1 MMGQPLPVAACF
13 HCGEQLVRRGDAA
26 REPLRIRVQGTDVAV
41 CCPGCRA
48 AIQLIGE
55 LGLEDFYRFR
65 TVVSPKPADAACAW
79 SAYDDPA
86 LLESFT
92 REGPYGRTVVLMID
106 GMTCAACSWL
116 VSRSLQH
123 MAGVRQVSVNTAT
136 GRAQIVWDGA
146 HSKLSELLGVIA
158 NLGYTPHIA
167 TAEKDDARGQNE
179 RRGLLK
185 RLAVAGL
192 GMMQVMMFA
201 VAMYAG
207 DMQGMEADVRTYL
220 RIVSLLVATPV
231 MLYGG
236 WPYFAGA
243 ARALARRTITMD
255 VPVALGLMLAYSA
268 SVFNTWRHAGDVY
281 FDSVT
286 MFIFFLTV
294 ARYVEMVARHQ
305 STQVS
310 DSLGRMLPAT
320 AHRLSS
326 GAPGAPVTDVAV
338 SQIVVGDRLL
348 VRTGEVV
355 PADGELTHG
364 STELDES
371 MLTGESVPVQRAV
384 GDRVTGGTINVGAP
398 VHICVTAAGR
408 GTVLASIVALL
419 TRAQSERPRIT
430 RAGDRFSSRFLAR
443 VLIGAVLV
451 CIFWSIVDPGR
462 AFDATLAVLVV
473 ACPCAFS
480 LATLVAVA
488 SANAALARRGVLVA
502 GPDAIEGLSKVTRV
516 VFDKTGTL
524 TDGVIAISRCI
535 PLGASTAAECLQ
547 IAAALEV
554 GSEHPIARAFAEPE
568 KCVEALQAHDVQV
581 VAGGGVSG
589 IVNGK
594 RFKIG
599 TRAFASAATPLPP
612 APADEIDDA
621 VIFLSSEEGD
631 LATFAVADE
640 PRPESARTV
649 AALRG
654 QGLGIEILSG
664 DSAVA
669 VRRLARH
676 CGIEN
681 FAARRSPDEKLERVR
696 ALTSQGEFVAMVGDG
711 INDAPVLGGA
721 GVSIAMSRGSALTLA
736 SADLILVG
744 DSLAGLPDAFSLA
757 RRATRV
763 IRQNLVWAAGYNL
776 TAMPLAAMGW
786 VPPWAAAIGMSASS
800 IVVVLNSLRLIR
812 SGRPD
817 RPAAPSAAPSP
828 LSFTRVMPVQVLR
841 NPAP

>member
-1 MMGQPLPVAACF
+1 
-13 HCGEQLVRRGDAA
+13 
-26 REPLRIRVQGTDVAV
+26 
-41 CCPGCRA
+41 
-48 AIQLIGE
+48 
-55 LGLEDFYRFR
+55 
-65 TVVSPKPADAACAW
+65 
-79 SAYDDPA
+79 
-86 LLESFT
+86 
-92 REGPYGRTVVLMID
+92 
-106 GMTCAACSWL
+106 
-116 VSRSLQH
+116 
-123 MAGVRQVSVNTAT
+123 
-136 GRAQIVWDGA
+136 
-146 HSKLSELLGVIA
+146 
-158 NLGYTPHIA
+158 
-167 TAEKDDARGQNE
+167 
-179 RRGLLK
+179 
-185 RLAVAGL
+185 
-192 GMMQVMMFA
+192 
-201 VAMYAG
+201 
-207 DMQGMEADVRTYL
+207 
-220 RIVSLLVATPV
+220 
-231 MLYGG
+231 
-236 WPYFAGA
+236 
-243 ARALARRTITMD
+243 
-255 VPVALGLMLAYSA
+255 
-268 SVFNTWRHAGDVY
+268 VFNTWRHAGEVY

-320 AHRLSS
+320 AHRLS
-326 GAPGAPVTDVAV
+326 GGDPGAPVTDVAV

-355 PADGELTHG
+355 PADGELTQG
-364 STELDES
+364 NTQLDES
-371 MLTGESVPVQRAV
+371 MLTGESVPVERAV
-384 GDRVTGGTINVGAP
+384 GDRVTGGTINVRAP
-398 VHICVTAAGR
+398 IHMCVTAAGR
-408 GTVLASIVALL
+408 GTVLASIVSLL

-451 CIFWSIVDPGR
+451 CAFWSIVEPGR

-502 GPDAIEGLSKVTRV
+502 SPDAIEGLAKVTRV

-524 TDGVIAISRCI
+524 TDGVVAISRCI
-535 PLGASTAAECLQ
+535 PLGASSAAECLR
-547 IAAALEV
+547 IATALEV

-568 KCVEALQAHDVQV
+568 TGREGLQAYDVQV

-594 RFKIG
+594 RVRIG
-599 TRAFASAATPLPP
+599 TRAFASAGTPRPR
-612 APADEIDDA
+612 APAEETDDA

-654 QGLGIEILSG
+654 LGLAIEISSG

-669 VRRLARH
+669 VGRLAHH
-676 CGIEN
+676 CGIGN
-681 FAARRSPDEKLERVR
+681 FAARRSPAQKLERVR

-736 SADLILVG
+736 SADLILIG
-744 DSLAGLPDAFSLA
+744 DSLKALPGAFSLA

-786 VPPWAAAIGMSASS
+786 VPPWAAAIGMSMSS

-812 SGRPD
+812 SGHLH
-817 RPAAPSAAPSP
+817 PASPVAASLPPSFAP
-828 LSFTRVMPVQVLR
+828 VLPAR
-841 NPAP
+841 ALRSPAP

>member
-1 MMGQPLPVAACF
+1 VPVAGCF
-13 HCGEQLVRRGDAA
+13 HCGEPLKLSGDAS
-26 REPLRIRVQGTDVAV
+26 REPLRVRVQGADVAV

-48 AIQLIGE
+48 AVQLIGE
-55 LGLEDFYRFR
+55 LGLDDFYRFR
-65 TVVSPKPADAACAW
+65 TVVSPKPADAVCAW

-86 LLESFT
+86 LLEKLTS
-92 REGPYGRTVVLMID
+92 EGPHGRAVVLMID

-123 MAGVRQVSVNTAT
+123 LAGVRHVSVNTAT
-136 GRAQIVWDGA
+136 GRAQIVWDSA
-146 HSKLSELLGVIA
+146 RLKLSDLLGVIA
-158 NLGYTPHIA
+158 SLGYKPQIA
-167 TAEKDDARGQNE
+167 TAEHDAASGRNE

-243 ARALARRTITMD
+243 ARALTKRTTTMD

-268 SVFNTWRHAGDVY
+268 SVFNTWRHAGEVY

-320 AHRLSS
+320 AHRLCS
-326 GAPGAPVTDVAV
+326 GGPGAPVTDVAV
-338 SQIVVGDRLL
+338 SQIVIGDRLL

-355 PADGELTHG
+355 PADGELTQG

-371 MLTGESVPVQRAV
+371 MLTGESLPVKREV
-384 GDRVTGGTINVGAP
+384 GDRVTGGTINVAGP
-398 VHICVTAAGR
+398 VQMCVTAVGR

-430 RAGDRFSSRFLAR
+430 RAGDLFSSRFLAR
-443 VLIGAVLV
+443 VLIGSVLV
-451 CIFWSIVDPGR
+451 CAFWSIVEPGR

-488 SANAALARRGVLVA
+488 SANTALARRGVLVTN
-502 GPDAIEGLSKVTRV
+502 PDAIEGLAKVTRV

-524 TDGVIAISRCI
+524 TDGVLAISRCI
-535 PLGASTAAECLQ
+535 PLGAWSAAECLQ
-547 IAAALEV
+547 IAVALEF
-554 GSEHPIARAFAEPE
+554 GSEHPIARAFTDPGMGRDS
-568 KCVEALQAHDVQV
+568 LQALDVQV

-599 TRAFASAATPLPP
+599 TQAFASGAVPLSS
-612 APADEIDDA
+612 ALTEEIDDA
-621 VIFLSSEEGD
+621 AVFLSSEDGD
-631 LATFAVADE
+631 LATFEVADE

-654 QGLGIEILSG
+654 QGLTIEILSG
-664 DSAVA
+664 DSIVA

-676 CGIEN
+676 CGIGD
-681 FAARRSPDEKLERVR
+681 FAARRSPAQKLERVR

-736 SADLILVG
+736 SADLILIG
-744 DSLAGLPDAFSLA
+744 DSLKALPDAFSLA

-763 IRQNLVWAAGYNL
+763 IRQNLVWAAAYNL

-786 VPPWAAAIGMSASS
+786 VPPWAAAIGMSMSS

-812 SGRPD
+812 SGRP
-817 RPAAPSAAPSP
+817 RPASPGAASPP
-828 LSFTRVMPVQVLR
+828 LSFAPLMQARALR

>member
-1 MMGQPLPVAACF
+1 MPVAGCF
-13 HCGEQLVRRGDAA
+13 HCGEPLSLTGYAA
-26 REPLRIRVQGTDVAV
+26 REPLRVRVQGTDVSV

-48 AIQLIGE
+48 AVQLIGE
-55 LGLEDFYRFR
+55 LGLDDFYRFR
-65 TVVSPKPADAACAW
+65 TVVSPKPADTACAW
-79 SAYDDPA
+79 VAYDDPA
-86 LLESFT
+86 LLETFT
-92 REGPYGRTVVLMID
+92 REGPHGRNVVLMID

-123 MAGVRQVSVNTAT
+123 LAGVRHVSVNTAT
-136 GRAQIVWDGA
+136 GRAQIGWD
-146 HSKLSELLGVIA
+146 STTLKLSELLGVISS
-158 NLGYTPHIA
+158 LGYKPQIA
-167 TAEKDDARGQNE
+167 TAENEAARGQNE

-185 RLAVAGL
+185 RLALAGL

-207 DMQGMEADVRTYL
+207 DMQGMETDVRAYL

-243 ARALARRTITMD
+243 ARALAKRTITMD
-255 VPVALGLMLAYSA
+255 VPVSLGLMLAYSA
-268 SVFNTWRHAGDVY
+268 SVFNTWRHAGEVY

-310 DSLGRMLPAT
+310 DALGRMLPAT
-320 AHRLSS
+320 AHRLSA
-326 GAPGAPVTDVAV
+326 GDPGTAVTDIAV
-338 SQIVVGDRLL
+338 SQIVIGDRLL
-348 VRTGEVV
+348 VRSGEVV
-355 PADGELTHG
+355 PADGVLSQS

-371 MLTGESVPVQRAV
+371 MLTGESVPVERSV
-384 GDRVTGGTINVGAP
+384 GDRLTGGTINVGAP
-398 VHICVTAAGR
+398 AQMCVTAAGR

-451 CIFWSIVDPGR
+451 CAFWSIVEPGR

-480 LATLVAVA
+480 LATLVSVA
-488 SANAALARRGVLVA
+488 SANAALARRGVLVTS
-502 GPDAIEGLSKVTRV
+502 PDAIEGLAKVTRV

-524 TDGVIAISRCI
+524 TDGVVAISRCN
-535 PLGASTAAECLQ
+535 PLGASSAAECLQ

-554 GSEHPIARAFAEPE
+554 GSEHPIARAFTDREVDRE
-568 KCVEALQAHDVQV
+568 GLQAHDVQV
-581 VAGGGVSG
+581 IVGGGVSG
-589 IVNGK
+589 LVNGK

-599 TRAFASAATPLPP
+599 TRAFASGAASPP
-612 APADEIDDA
+612 SALADEIDDA
-621 VIFLSSEEGD
+621 AVFLSSDDGD
-631 LATFAVADE
+631 LASFAVADE

-654 QGLGIEILSG
+654 QGMGIEILSG
-664 DSAVA
+664 DSIVA
-669 VRRLARH
+669 VRRLALY
-676 CGIEN
+676 CGIGT
-681 FAARRSPDEKLERVR
+681 FAARRSPAQKLERVR
-696 ALTSQGEFVAMVGDG
+696 SLTSQGEFVAMVGDG

-736 SADLILVG
+736 SADLILIG
-744 DSLAGLPDAFSLA
+744 DSLNALPEAFSLA
-757 RRATRV
+757 RRATRI
-763 IRQNLVWAAGYNL
+763 IRQNLVWAAAYNL

-786 VPPWAAAIGMSASS
+786 VPPWAAAIGMSMSS

-812 SGRPD
+812 GGRP
-817 RPAAPSAAPSP
+817 RSASPGMAP
-828 LSFTRVMPVQVLR
+828 LSLSFSPAMPAPALR

>member
-1 MMGQPLPVAACF
+1 MPFAGCF
-13 HCGEQLVRRGDAA
+13 HCGEPLSQSGAAA
-26 REPLRIRVQGTDVAV
+26 REPLRVRVQGTDVAV

-48 AIQLIGE
+48 AVQLIGE
-55 LGLEDFYRFR
+55 LGLDDFYRFR
-65 TVVSPKPADAACAW
+65 TVVSPKPADVLDAW

-86 LLESFT
+86 LLAKFT
-92 REGPYGRTVVLMID
+92 HEGPHGRTVVLMID

-123 MAGVRQVSVNTAT
+123 LAGVRQVSVNTAT
-136 GRAQIVWDGA
+136 GRAQIGWD
-146 HSKLSELLGVIA
+146 STTLKLSDLLGVIA
-158 NLGYTPHIA
+158 SLGYKPQIA
-167 TAEKDDARGQNE
+167 TADSEAARGQNE

-207 DMQGMEADVRTYL
+207 DMQGMDADVRAYL

-243 ARALARRTITMD
+243 ARALAKRTITMD
-255 VPVALGLMLAYSA
+255 VPVTLGLMLAYSA
-268 SVFNTWRHAGDVY
+268 SVLNTWRHAGEVY

-305 STQVS
+305 STEVS

-320 AHRLSS
+320 AHRLTAA
-326 GAPGAPVTDVAV
+326 GPGAVVTDIAV
-338 SQIVVGDRLL
+338 SQIVIGDRLL
-348 VRTGEVV
+348 VRAGEVV
-355 PADGELTHG
+355 PADGVLTQS

-371 MLTGESVPVQRAV
+371 MLTGESVPVERAQ
-384 GDRVTGGTINVGAP
+384 GDPVTGGTINVGAP
-398 VHICVTAAGR
+398 VQICVTAAGA
-408 GTVLASIVALL
+408 GTVLASMVALL
-419 TRAQSERPRIT
+419 TRAQSERPRIA

-451 CIFWSIVDPGR
+451 CVFWSIVEPGR

-480 LATLVAVA
+480 LASLVAVA
-488 SANAALARRGVLVA
+488 SANAALARRGVLVTS
-502 GPDAIEGLSKVTRV
+502 PDAIEGLAKATRV

-524 TDGVIAISRCI
+524 TDGVVAISQCI
-535 PLGASTAAECLQ
+535 PLGAPSAAECLQ
-547 IAAALEV
+547 IAAALEL
-554 GSEHPIARAFAEPE
+554 GSEHPIARAFTDSKTDREGP
-568 KCVEALQAHDVQV
+568 QAHDVQV
-581 VAGGGVSG
+581 VAGAGVSG
-589 IVNGK
+589 IVKGK
-594 RFKIG
+594 RFQIG
-599 TRAFASAATPLPP
+599 TRAFTGGGARAAET
-612 APADEIDDA
+612 DDA
-621 VIFLSSEEGD
+621 AVYLSSDEGD
-631 LATFAVADE
+631 LAVFAVADQ
-640 PRPESARTV
+640 PRPESASTI
-649 AALRG
+649 ALLRG
-654 QGLGIEILSG
+654 QGLGIEISSG
-664 DSAVA
+664 DSAAA
-669 VRRLARH
+669 VGRLARH
-676 CGIEN
+676 CGIGD
-681 FAARRSPDEKLERVR
+681 FAARRSPAQKLERVR
-696 ALTSQGEFVAMVGDG
+696 TLTSQGEFVAMVGDG

-736 SADLILVG
+736 SADLILIG
-744 DSLAGLPDAFSLA
+744 DSLKALPDAFALA

-786 VPPWAAAIGMSASS
+786 VPPWAAAIGMSMSS

-812 SGRPD
+812 SGRPH
-817 RPAAPSAAPSP
+817 PAPGAAPQPRSFSPALPVRALRSAAP
-828 LSFTRVMPVQVLR
+828 
-841 NPAP
+841 

>member
-1 MMGQPLPVAACF
+1 
-13 HCGEQLVRRGDAA
+13 
-26 REPLRIRVQGTDVAV
+26 
-41 CCPGCRA
+41 
-48 AIQLIGE
+48 
-55 LGLEDFYRFR
+55 
-65 TVVSPKPADAACAW
+65 
-79 SAYDDPA
+79 
-86 LLESFT
+86 
-92 REGPYGRTVVLMID
+92 
-106 GMTCAACSWL
+106 
-116 VSRSLQH
+116 
-123 MAGVRQVSVNTAT
+123 
-136 GRAQIVWDGA
+136 
-146 HSKLSELLGVIA
+146 
-158 NLGYTPHIA
+158 
-167 TAEKDDARGQNE
+167 
-179 RRGLLK
+179 
-185 RLAVAGL
+185 
-192 GMMQVMMFA
+192 
-201 VAMYAG
+201 
-207 DMQGMEADVRTYL
+207 
-220 RIVSLLVATPV
+220 
-231 MLYGG
+231 
-236 WPYFAGA
+236 
-243 ARALARRTITMD
+243 
-255 VPVALGLMLAYSA
+255 
-268 SVFNTWRHAGDVY
+268 
-281 FDSVT
+281 
-286 MFIFFLTV
+286 
-294 ARYVEMVARHQ
+294 
-305 STQVS
+305 VS

-320 AHRLSS
+320 AHRLCS
-326 GAPGAPVTDVAV
+326 GGPGAPVTDVAV

-355 PADGELTHG
+355 PADGDLTQG

-371 MLTGESVPVQRAV
+371 MLSGESLPVKRAV

-398 VHICVTAAGR
+398 AQMCVTAAGR

-430 RAGDRFSSRFLAR
+430 RAGDLFSSRFLAR

-451 CIFWSIVDPGR
+451 CAFWSIVEPSR

-488 SANAALARRGVLVA
+488 SANAALARRGVLVTN
-502 GPDAIEGLSKVTRV
+502 PDAIEGLAKVTRV

-524 TDGVIAISRCI
+524 TDGVVAMSRCT
-535 PLGASTAAECLQ
+535 PLGAPSAAECLQ
-547 IAAALEV
+547 IAAALEF
-554 GSEHPIARAFAEPE
+554 GSEHPIARAFTDPE
-568 KCVEALQAHDVQV
+568 MGREGLQANDVRV

-599 TRAFASAATPLPP
+599 TRAFASAAAPP
-612 APADEIDDA
+612 PSALADEIDDA
-621 VIFLSSEEGD
+621 VVFLSSEEGD

-640 PRPESARTV
+640 PRPESARMV

-676 CGIEN
+676 CGIGD
-681 FAARRSPDEKLERVR
+681 FAARRSPAQKLERVR
-696 ALTSQGEFVAMVGDG
+696 ELTSQGDFVAMVGDG

-736 SADLILVG
+736 SADLILIG
-744 DSLAGLPDAFSLA
+744 DSLKALPDAFLLA

-786 VPPWAAAIGMSASS
+786 VPPWAAAIGMSMSS

-812 SGRPD
+812 SRP
-817 RPAAPSAAPSP
+817 PHPPSLGATPLPPSFAP
-828 LSFTRVMPVQVLR
+828 VMP
-841 NPAP
+841 

>member
-1 MMGQPLPVAACF
+1 MTAQTLPVAGCF
-13 HCGEQLVRRGDAA
+13 HCGEPLSQRGGVS
-26 REPLRIRVQGTDVAV
+26 REPLRVRVQGADVAV

-48 AIQLIGE
+48 AVQLIGE
-55 LGLEDFYRFR
+55 LGLDDFYRFR
-65 TVVSPKPADAACAW
+65 TAASPKPADAVSAW

-86 LLESFT
+86 LLETFT
-92 REGPYGRTVVLMID
+92 CEGPRGRTIVLMID

-116 VSRSLQH
+116 VRRSLQQI
-123 MAGVRQVSVNTAT
+123 AGVRHISVNTAT
-136 GRAQIVWDGA
+136 GRAQITWDGTTLKP
-146 HSKLSELLGVIA
+146 SKLLGVIA
-158 NLGYTPHIA
+158 SLGYKPQIA
-167 TAEKDDARGQNE
+167 TAENNAARGQNE
-179 RRGLLK
+179 RRDLLK

-243 ARALARRTITMD
+243 ARALAKRTITMD
-255 VPVALGLMLAYSA
+255 VPVGLGLMLAYSA
-268 SVFNTWRHAGDVY
+268 SVFNTWRHAGEVY

-310 DSLGRMLPAT
+310 DALGRMLPAT
-320 AHRLSS
+320 AHRFSS
-326 GAPGAPVTDVAV
+326 DDPEAPVADVAV

-355 PADGELTHG
+355 PADGELTQG
-364 STELDES
+364 CTQVDES
-371 MLTGESVPVQRAV
+371 MLTGESLPVERTQ
-384 GDRVTGGTINVGAP
+384 GDRVTGGTINVGGP
-398 VHICVTAAGR
+398 VRMCVTAAGR
-408 GTVLASIVALL
+408 GTVLACIVALL

-443 VLIGAVLV
+443 VLIGALLV
-451 CIFWSIVDPGR
+451 CAFWCIVEPGR

-488 SANAALARRGVLVA
+488 SANAALARRGVLVTN
-502 GPDAIEGLSKVTRV
+502 PDAIEGLAKVTRV

-524 TDGVIAISRCI
+524 TDGVVAISRCS
-535 PLGASTAAECLQ
+535 PLGASSAAECLQ
-547 IAAALEV
+547 IAAALEF
-554 GSEHPIARAFAEPE
+554 GSEHPIARAFTDTDTGTGRGVP
-568 KCVEALQAHDVQV
+568 QAYDVQV
-581 VAGGGVSG
+581 VSGGGVTG
-589 IVNGK
+589 IVNGT

-599 TRAFASAATPLPP
+599 TRAFASVATPPP
-612 APADEIDDA
+612 SAIADEIGDA
-621 VIFLSSEEGD
+621 VVFLSSEEGD
-631 LATFAVADE
+631 LATFTVADE
-640 PRPESARTV
+640 ARPESTRTV

-676 CGIEN
+676 CGIGT
-681 FAARRSPDEKLERVR
+681 FSARRSPAQKLERIR
-696 ALTSQGEFVAMVGDG
+696 ALTAQGEFVAMVGDG

-736 SADLILVG
+736 SADLILIG
-744 DSLAGLPDAFSLA
+744 DSLKALPDAFSLA

-786 VPPWAAAIGMSASS
+786 VPPWAAAIGMSMSS

-812 SGRPD
+812 SGRPH
-817 RPAAPSAAPSP
+817 PSP
-828 LSFTRVMPVQVLR
+828 PGSAPLPPSLAPVMP
-841 NPAP
+841 

>member
-1 MMGQPLPVAACF
+1 MTDSVAGCF
-13 HCGEQLVRRGDAA
+13 HCGEPLKLSGDAS
-26 REPLRIRVQGTDVAV
+26 REPLRVRVQGTDVAV

-48 AIQLIGE
+48 AVQFIGA
-55 LGLEDFYRFR
+55 LGLDDFYRFR
-65 TVVSPKPADAACAW
+65 TVVSPKPADAGGAW

-86 LLESFT
+86 LLETLTS
-92 REGPYGRTVVLMID
+92 EGLQGRTVVLMID

-123 MAGVRQVSVNTAT
+123 IAGVRQVSVNTAT
-136 GRAQIVWDGA
+136 GRAQIVWDSA
-146 HSKLSELLGVIA
+146 SLKLSELLGVIA
-158 NLGYTPHIA
+158 SLGYKPQIA
-167 TAEKDDARGQNE
+167 AAETDAACGQNE
-179 RRGLLK
+179 RRCLLK

-207 DMQGMEADVRTYL
+207 DMQGMEADVRAYL
-220 RIVSLLVATPV
+220 RLVSLLVATPV

-243 ARALARRTITMD
+243 ARALTQRTITMD

-268 SVFNTWRHAGDVY
+268 SVFNTWRHAGEVY

-310 DSLGRMLPAT
+310 DALGRMLPAT
-320 AHRLSS
+320 THRLSS
-326 GAPGAPVTDVAV
+326 GGPGAPLTDVAV

-348 VRTGEVV
+348 VRTGEVM
-355 PADGELTHG
+355 PADGDLTQG
-364 STELDES
+364 STKLDES
-371 MLTGESVPVQRAV
+371 MLTGESLPVERGV

-398 VHICVTAAGR
+398 VQMCVTAAGR
-408 GTVLASIVALL
+408 DMVLASIVALL

-430 RAGDRFSSRFLAR
+430 RAGDRLSSRFLAR

-451 CIFWSIVDPGR
+451 CAFWSIVEPGR

-502 GPDAIEGLSKVTRV
+502 NPDAIEGLAKATRV

-524 TDGVIAISRCI
+524 TDGVVAISRCS
-535 PLGASTAAECLQ
+535 PLGASSAAQCLQ
-547 IAAALEV
+547 IAAALEL
-554 GSEHPIARAFAEPE
+554 GSEHPIARAFAYPKMLRQE
-568 KCVEALQAHDVQV
+568 LQAHDVQV

-589 IVNGK
+589 IVDGK
-594 RFKIG
+594 HYRIG
-599 TRAFASAATPLPP
+599 TRAFASGAAPP
-612 APADEIDDA
+612 SALAEEIDDA
-621 VIFLSSEEGD
+621 VVFLSSEEGD

-649 AALRG
+649 AALGG

-676 CGIEN
+676 CGIGN
-681 FAARRSPDEKLERVR
+681 FSSRRSPSQKLERVR
-696 ALTSQGEFVAMVGDG
+696 VLTSQGEFVAMVGDG

-736 SADLILVG
+736 SADLILIG
-744 DSLAGLPDAFSLA
+744 DSLKALPEAFSLA

-763 IRQNLVWAAGYNL
+763 IRQNLVWATGYNL

-786 VPPWAAAIGMSASS
+786 VPPWAAAIGMSMSS

-812 SGRPD
+812 SD
-817 RPAAPSAAPSP
+817 RPRAAPPVAVPRPLALAHAMSAAAPRS
-828 LSFTRVMPVQVLR
+828 
-841 NPAP
+841 PAP

>member
-1 MMGQPLPVAACF
+1 MTESAAGCF
-13 HCGEQLVRRGDAA
+13 HCGEPLGRSGDAA
-26 REPLRIRVQGTDVAV
+26 REPLRVRVQGADVAV

-48 AIQLIGE
+48 AVQLIGE

-65 TVVSPKPADAACAW
+65 TVVSPKPADALCVW

-86 LLESFT
+86 LLETFS
-92 REGPYGRTVVLMID
+92 REGPHGRTVVLMID

-123 MAGVRQVSVNTAT
+123 KAGVRHVSVNTAT
-136 GRAQIVWDGA
+136 GRAQIVWD
-146 HSKLSELLGVIA
+146 STTVKLSELLGVIA
-158 NLGYTPHIA
+158 GLGYKPQIA
-167 TAEKDDARGQNE
+167 TVENDDARGQNE

-207 DMQGMEADVRTYL
+207 DLQGMEADVRTYL

-243 ARALARRTITMD
+243 ARAAAKRTITMD

-268 SVFNTWRHAGDVY
+268 SVFNTWRHAGEVY

-320 AHRLSS
+320 AHRLS
-326 GAPGAPVTDVAV
+326 GGGPGAPVTDVAV

-355 PADGELTHG
+355 PADGELTQG
-364 STELDES
+364 NTQLDES
-371 MLTGESVPVQRAV
+371 MLTGESVPVERAV

-398 VHICVTAAGR
+398 VHMWVTAAGR
-408 GTVLASIVALL
+408 GTVLASIVSLL

-451 CIFWSIVDPGR
+451 CAFWSIVEPGR

-488 SANAALARRGVLVA
+488 SANAALARRGVLVTS
-502 GPDAIEGLSKVTRV
+502 PDAIEGLAKVTRV

-524 TDGVIAISRCI
+524 TDGVVAISRCTA
-535 PLGASTAAECLQ
+535 LGASSPAECLQ

-568 KCVEALQAHDVQV
+568 TGREGLQAYDVQV
-581 VAGGGVSG
+581 LAGGGVSG

-594 RFKIG
+594 RVRIG
-599 TRAFASAATPLPP
+599 TRAFASAGTPRPP
-612 APADEIDDA
+612 APAEETDDA

-654 QGLGIEILSG
+654 LGLAIEISSG
-664 DSAVA
+664 DSAAA
-669 VRRLARH
+669 VGRLAHH
-676 CGIEN
+676 CGIGN
-681 FAARRSPDEKLERVR
+681 FAARRSPAQKLERVR

-736 SADLILVG
+736 SADLILIG
-744 DSLAGLPDAFSLA
+744 DSLKALPGAFSLA
-757 RRATRV
+757 RHATRV

-786 VPPWAAAIGMSASS
+786 VPPWAAAIGMSMSS

-812 SGRPD
+812 SGHLHPAS
-817 RPAAPSAAPSP
+817 PVAAPLPPS
-828 LSFTRVMPVQVLR
+828 FVPVL
-841 NPAP
+841 P

>member
-1 MMGQPLPVAACF
+1 MPFTGCF
-13 HCGEQLVRRGDAA
+13 HCGEPLKLSGYTA
-26 REPLRIRVQGTDVAV
+26 REPLRVRVQGTDVSV
-41 CCPGCRA
+41 CCTGCRA
-48 AIQLIGE
+48 AVQLIGE
-55 LGLEDFYRFR
+55 LGLDDFYRFR
-65 TVVSPKPADAACAW
+65 TVVSPKPADTACAW
-79 SAYDDPA
+79 DAYDDPA
-86 LLESFT
+86 LLETFT
-92 REGPYGRTVVLMID
+92 RDGPHGRNVVLMID

-123 MAGVRQVSVNTAT
+123 LAGVRHVSVNTAT
-136 GRAQIVWDGA
+136 GRAQIVWD
-146 HSKLSELLGVIA
+146 STTLRLSELLGVIA
-158 NLGYTPHIA
+158 GLGYKPQIA
-167 TAEKDDARGQNE
+167 TADNEAARGQNE

-185 RLAVAGL
+185 RLALAGL

-207 DMQGMEADVRTYL
+207 NMQGMEADVRAYL

-243 ARALARRTITMD
+243 ARALAKRTITMD
-255 VPVALGLMLAYSA
+255 VPVTLGLMLAYSA
-268 SVFNTWRHAGDVY
+268 SVFNTWRHAGEVY

-320 AHRLSS
+320 AHRLSA
-326 GAPGAPVTDVAV
+326 GGPGAVTDIAV
-338 SQIVVGDRLL
+338 SQIAAGNRLL

-355 PADGELTHG
+355 PADGELTQG
-364 STELDES
+364 STEFDES
-371 MLTGESVPVQRAV
+371 MLTGESVPVERAV

-398 VHICVTAAGR
+398 VQMRVTAAGR
-408 GTVLASIVALL
+408 ETVLASIVALL

-451 CIFWSIVDPGR
+451 CAFWSIAEPGR

-488 SANAALARRGVLVA
+488 SANAALARRGVLVTS
-502 GPDAIEGLSKVTRV
+502 PDAIEGLAKVTRV

-524 TDGVIAISRCI
+524 TDGVVAISRCT
-535 PLGASTAAECLQ
+535 PLGASSAVECLQ

-554 GSEHPIARAFAEPE
+554 GSEHPIARAFTGPAESRE
-568 KCVEALQAHDVQV
+568 GLQAHDVQV

-589 IVNGK
+589 LVNGK

-599 TRAFASAATPLPP
+599 TRAFASGAAPP
-612 APADEIDDA
+612 PSALTDEIDDA
-621 VIFLSSEEGD
+621 VVFLSSEDGD

-640 PRPESARTV
+640 PRRESAHTV
-649 AALRG
+649 AALHG
-654 QGLGIEILSG
+654 QGLRIEISSG

-676 CGIEN
+676 CGIGT
-681 FAARRSPDEKLERVR
+681 FAARRSPAQKLERVR

-736 SADLILVG
+736 SADLILIG
-744 DSLAGLPDAFSLA
+744 DSLKALPEAFSLA
-757 RRATRV
+757 RHATRV
-763 IRQNLVWAAGYNL
+763 IRQNLVWAAAYNL

-786 VPPWAAAIGMSASS
+786 VPPWAAAIGMSMSS

-812 SGRPD
+812 SGRP
-817 RPAAPSAAPSP
+817 RPASPGAAPLP
-828 LSFTRVMPVQVLR
+828 LSFSPAMPAQALR

>member
-1 MMGQPLPVAACF
+1 
-13 HCGEQLVRRGDAA
+13 
-26 REPLRIRVQGTDVAV
+26 
-41 CCPGCRA
+41 
-48 AIQLIGE
+48 
-55 LGLEDFYRFR
+55 
-65 TVVSPKPADAACAW
+65 
-79 SAYDDPA
+79 
-86 LLESFT
+86 
-92 REGPYGRTVVLMID
+92 
-106 GMTCAACSWL
+106 
-116 VSRSLQH
+116 
-123 MAGVRQVSVNTAT
+123 
-136 GRAQIVWDGA
+136 
-146 HSKLSELLGVIA
+146 
-158 NLGYTPHIA
+158 
-167 TAEKDDARGQNE
+167 
-179 RRGLLK
+179 
-185 RLAVAGL
+185 
-192 GMMQVMMFA
+192 MMFA

-207 DMQGMEADVRTYL
+207 DLQGMEADVRTYL

-243 ARALARRTITMD
+243 ARALAKRVITMD

-268 SVFNTWRHAGDVY
+268 SVFNTWRHAGEVY

-305 STQVS
+305 STRVS

-320 AHRLSS
+320 AHRLSP
-326 GAPGAPVTDVAV
+326 GGPGASVTEIAV
-338 SQIVVGDRLL
+338 SQIVAGDGLL

-355 PADGELTHG
+355 PADGELTQG
-364 STELDES
+364 STQFDES
-371 MLTGESVPVQRAV
+371 MLTGESAPVARAT

-398 VHICVTAAGR
+398 IQMRVTAAGK
-408 GTVLASIVALL
+408 GTVLASMVALL

-451 CIFWSIVDPGR
+451 CAFWSIVDPGR

-488 SANAALARRGVLVA
+488 SANAALARRGVLVTN
-502 GPDAIEGLSKVTRV
+502 PDAIEGLAKVTRV

-524 TDGVIAISRCI
+524 TDGVVAIARCS
-535 PLGASTAAECLQ
+535 PLGAASPAECLRL
-547 IAAALEV
+547 AAALEF
-554 GSEHPIARAFAEPE
+554 GSEHPIARAFTERATAREGL
-568 KCVEALQAHDVQV
+568 AAQDVHV
-581 VAGGGVSG
+581 VPGGGVSG
-589 IVNGK
+589 VVDGK

-599 TRAFASAATPLPP
+599 TRAFASHAASLSARGGGTL
-612 APADEIDDA
+612 DA
-621 VIFLSSEEGD
+621 AVFLSSEDGD
-631 LATFAVADE
+631 LAAFDVADE

-654 QGLGIEILSG
+654 QGLGVEISSG
-664 DSAVA
+664 DSAFA
-669 VRRLARH
+669 VGRMARH
-676 CGIEN
+676 CGIDRV
-681 FAARRSPDEKLERVR
+681 AARRSPAEKLERVR
-696 ALTSQGEFVAMVGDG
+696 TLTSQGEFVAMVGDG

-721 GVSIAMSRGSALTLA
+721 GVSVAMSRGSALALA

-744 DSLAGLPDAFSLA
+744 DSLEALPDAFSLA
-757 RRATRV
+757 RRATRA

-812 SGRPD
+812 DGRP
-817 RPAAPSAAPSP
+817 RPAPPGTAARP
-828 LSFTRVMPVQVLR
+828 LSFAAPVPAHAVSE
-841 NPAP
+841 PAP

>member
-1 MMGQPLPVAACF
+1 MAMTLPVAGCF
-13 HCGEQLVRRGDAA
+13 HCGEPLKLSGGAS
-26 REPLRIRVQGTDVAV
+26 RESLRVRVQGTDVAV

-48 AIQLIGE
+48 AVQLIGE
-55 LGLEDFYRFR
+55 LGLDDFYRFR
-65 TVVSPKPADAACAW
+65 TVVSPKPADAVCAW

-86 LLESFT
+86 LLETFT
-92 REGPYGRTVVLMID
+92 REGPDGRNVVLMID

-116 VSRSLQH
+116 VGRSLQH
-123 MAGVRQVSVNTAT
+123 IAGVRHVSVNTAT
-136 GRAQIVWDGA
+136 GRAQIVWDSA
-146 HSKLSELLGVIA
+146 ALKLSEIFGVIA
-158 NLGYTPHIA
+158 SLGYKPQIA
-167 TAEKDDARGQNE
+167 AAENDAVRGQNE
-179 RRGLLK
+179 RRSLLK

-220 RIVSLLVATPV
+220 RIVSQLIATPV

-243 ARALARRTITMD
+243 ARALAKRTITMD

-268 SVFNTWRHAGDVY
+268 SVFNTWRHSGEVY

-326 GAPGAPVTDVAV
+326 GGPGAPVTDVAV

-355 PADGELTHG
+355 PADGELTRG
-364 STELDES
+364 GTELDES
-371 MLTGESVPVQRAV
+371 MLTGESLPVQRGV

-398 VHICVTAAGR
+398 VQMRVTAAGR

-451 CIFWSIVDPGR
+451 CAFWSIVEPGR

-488 SANAALARRGVLVA
+488 SANAALARRGVLVTS
-502 GPDAIEGLSKVTRV
+502 PDAIEGLSRVTRV

-524 TDGVIAISRCI
+524 TDGVVAISRCI
-535 PLGASTAAECLQ
+535 PLGASSAAECLQ

-554 GSEHPIARAFAEPE
+554 GSEHPIARAFADPE
-568 KCVEALQAHDVQV
+568 MSREGLQAHDVQV

-594 RFKIG
+594 HFKIG
-599 TRAFASAATPLPP
+599 TRAFASGAPRPP
-612 APADEIDDA
+612 SAPTDEIDDA
-621 VIFLSSEEGD
+621 VVFLSSEEGD

-640 PRPESARTV
+640 PRPESVHTV

-664 DSAVA
+664 DSALA

-676 CGIEN
+676 CGIGN
-681 FAARRSPDEKLERVR
+681 ISARRSPAQKLERVR
-696 ALTSQGEFVAMVGDG
+696 SLASQGEFVAMVGDG

-736 SADLILVG
+736 SADLILIG
-744 DSLAGLPDAFSLA
+744 DSLEALPEAFSMA

-776 TAMPLAAMGW
+776 IAMPLAAMGW
-786 VPPWAAAIGMSASS
+786 VPPWAAAIGMSMSS
-800 IVVVLNSLRLIR
+800 MLVVLNSLRLIR
-812 SGRPD
+812 CGRP
-817 RPAAPSAAPSP
+817 RPALPEAAPP
-828 LSFTRVMPVQVLR
+828 ALSFAPLTPAQALR
-841 NPAP
+841 NAAP

>member
-1 MMGQPLPVAACF
+1 MTLPVAGCF
-13 HCGEQLVRRGDAA
+13 HCGEPLRQRGDAS
-26 REPLRIRVQGTDVAV
+26 REPLRVRVQGADVAV

-48 AIQLIGE
+48 AVQLIGE
-55 LGLEDFYRFR
+55 LGLDDFYRFR
-65 TVVSPKPADAACAW
+65 TVVSPKPPDAVCAW

-86 LLESFT
+86 LLEKLTS
-92 REGPYGRTVVLMID
+92 EGPQGRAVVLMID

-116 VSRSLQH
+116 VSRSLEH
-123 MAGVRQVSVNTAT
+123 LAGVRHVSVNTAT
-136 GRAQIVWDGA
+136 GRAQIVWDSA
-146 HSKLSELLGVIA
+146 KLKLSDLLGVIA
-158 NLGYTPHIA
+158 SLGYKPQIA
-167 TAEKDDARGQNE
+167 TAEHDAASGRNE

-207 DMQGMEADVRTYL
+207 DMQGMEADVRAYL

-243 ARALARRTITMD
+243 ARALAKRTITMD

-268 SVFNTWRHAGDVY
+268 SVFNTWRHAGEVY

-326 GAPGAPVTDVAV
+326 GGPGAPVTDVAT

-348 VRTGEVV
+348 VRSGEVV
-355 PADGELTHG
+355 PADGVLTQS

-371 MLTGESVPVQRAV
+371 MLTGESVPVERSV

-398 VHICVTAAGR
+398 AQVCVTAAGR
-408 GTVLASIVALL
+408 GTILASIVALL

-451 CIFWSIVDPGR
+451 CAFWSIVEPGR

-488 SANAALARRGVLVA
+488 SANAALARRGVLVTS
-502 GPDAIEGLSKVTRV
+502 PDAIEGLAKATRV

-524 TDGVIAISRCI
+524 TDGVVAISRCN
-535 PLGASTAAECLQ
+535 PLGASSAAECLQ

-554 GSEHPIARAFAEPE
+554 GSEHPIARAFTDPE
-568 KCVEALQAHDVQV
+568 VGREGLRAHDVQV
-581 VAGGGVSG
+581 VVGGGVAG

-594 RFKIG
+594 RYKIG
-599 TRAFASAATPLPP
+599 TRAFANGAVSPPSAL
-612 APADEIDDA
+612 ADEIDDA
-621 VIFLSSEEGD
+621 AVFLSSDDGD

-664 DSAVA
+664 DSIVA
-669 VRRLARH
+669 VRRLARY
-676 CGIEN
+676 CCIAT
-681 FAARRSPDEKLERVR
+681 FAARRSPAQKLERVR
-696 ALTSQGEFVAMVGDG
+696 SLTSQGEFVAMVGDG

-736 SADLILVG
+736 SADLILIG
-744 DSLAGLPDAFSLA
+744 DSLNALPEAFSLA

-776 TAMPLAAMGW
+776 IAMPLAAMGW
-786 VPPWAAAIGMSASS
+786 VPPWAAAIGMSMSS

-812 SGRPD
+812 SGRP
-817 RPAAPSAAPSP
+817 RPARPGAAPLP
-828 LSFTRVMPVQVLR
+828 LSFSPAMPAPALR

>member
-1 MMGQPLPVAACF
+1 MPFDGCF
-13 HCGEQLVRRGDAA
+13 HCGEPLSQGGYAA
-26 REPLRIRVQGTDVAV
+26 REPLRVRVQGTDVSV

-48 AIQLIGE
+48 AVQLIGE
-55 LGLEDFYRFR
+55 LGLDDFYRFR
-65 TVVSPKPADAACAW
+65 TVVSPKPPDAVCAW

-86 LLESFT
+86 LLEKLTS
-92 REGPYGRTVVLMID
+92 EGPQGRAVVLMID

-116 VSRSLQH
+116 VSRSLEH
-123 MAGVRQVSVNTAT
+123 LAGVRHVSVNTAT
-136 GRAQIVWDGA
+136 GRAQIVWDIA
-146 HSKLSELLGVIA
+146 KLKLSDLLGVIA
-158 NLGYTPHIA
+158 SLGYKPQIA
-167 TAEKDDARGQNE
+167 TAEHDAASGRNE

-207 DMQGMEADVRTYL
+207 DMQGMEADVRAYL

-231 MLYGG
+231 MLYSG

-243 ARALARRTITMD
+243 ARALAKRTITMD

-268 SVFNTWRHAGDVY
+268 SVFNTWRHAGEVY

-320 AHRLSS
+320 AHRLSA
-326 GAPGAPVTDVAV
+326 GGPGAPVTDVAT

-355 PADGELTHG
+355 PADGELMQG
-364 STELDES
+364 STKLDES
-371 MLTGESVPVQRAV
+371 MLTGESLPVERAV

-398 VHICVTAAGR
+398 AQMCVTATGR

-451 CIFWSIVDPGR
+451 CAFWSIVEPGR

-488 SANAALARRGVLVA
+488 SANAALARCGVLVTS
-502 GPDAIEGLSKVTRV
+502 PDAIEGLAKVTLV

-524 TDGVIAISRCI
+524 TDGVVAISRCI
-535 PLGASTAAECLQ
+535 PLGASSAAECLQ

-554 GSEHPIARAFAEPE
+554 GSEHPIARAFTDPE
-568 KCVEALQAHDVQV
+568 VGREGPQAHDVQV

-589 IVNGK
+589 LVNGK

-599 TRAFASAATPLPP
+599 TRAFASGAAPP
-612 APADEIDDA
+612 PSTLADEIDDA
-621 VIFLSSEEGD
+621 VVFLSSEDGD

-654 QGLGIEILSG
+654 QGMAVEILSG
-664 DSAVA
+664 DSVVA

-676 CGIEN
+676 CGIGT
-681 FAARRSPDEKLERVR
+681 FAARRSPAQKLERVR

-736 SADLILVG
+736 SADLILIG
-744 DSLAGLPDAFSLA
+744 DSLEALPEAFSLA

-763 IRQNLVWAAGYNL
+763 IRQNLVWAAAYNL
-776 TAMPLAAMGW
+776 TAMPAAAMGW
-786 VPPWAAAIGMSASS
+786 VPPWAAAIGMSMSS

-812 SGRPD
+812 SSRP
-817 RPAAPSAAPSP
+817 RPASPGAAPLP
-828 LSFTRVMPVQVLR
+828 LSFSPALPAQALR